1 MSWDIVSTLVAK
13 PNPGG
18 ALVSLGRMNRGAA
31 IMREHG
37 LSVNI
42 GRVMFGKDFGSLV
55 MYAGSANYENH
66 MKNMGAA
73 MADPAFMTLQAEI
86 SGLPASAFTDGLRV
100 WRNVGE
106 VDPEKY
112 GFTNH
117 RFYAV
122 PGRSV
127 ADALAMLPDVQAL
140 AAAHGIGVNMSVSAF
155 GSPMLLTANYQASSL
170 EAAGKAMD
178 AMSQAPEFT
187 KIVGEASKLGALLG
201 ASLVG
206 PAM

>member
-1 MSWDIVSTLVAK
+1 MAWDIVSTLVAK

-18 ALVSLGRMNRGAA
+18 AMVSLGRMNRGAA

-55 MYAGSANYENH
+55 MYAGSTNYENH
-66 MKNMGAA
+66 MSNMGAA
-73 MADPAFMTLQAEI
+73 MSDPAFMALQAEI
-86 SGLPASAFTDGLRV
+86 AGLPASTFTDGLRV

-122 PGRSV
+122 PGRNV
-127 ADALAMLPDVQAL
+127 ADALAMLPDVQAM
-140 AAAHGIGVNMSVSAF
+140 AAEHGIGVNMSVSAI
-155 GSPMLLTANYQASSL
+155 GSPMLLTANYQATSL
-170 EAAGKAMD
+170 QAAGKAMD

-187 KIVGEASKLGALLG
+187 KIVSDASKLGALLG
-201 ASLVG
+201 ASMVG

>member
-1 MSWDIVSTLVAK
+1 MNWEIVSTLVAK

-55 MYAGSANYENH
+55 MYAGSANYEHH
-66 MKNMGAA
+66 MTNMGAA

-86 SGLPASAFTDGLRV
+86 SGLPASAFIDGLRV

-117 RFYAV
+117 RFYSV
-122 PGRSV
+122 PGKNM
-127 ADALAMLPDVQAL
+127 ADVLAMLPDVQAL
-140 AAAHGIGVNMSVSAF
+140 AAAHGLGFSISVSAF
-155 GSPMLLTANYQASSL
+155 GSPMLMTANYQASSL
-170 EAAGKAMD
+170 EAVGKTMD
-178 AMSQAPEFT
+178 AMSQAPEFQ
-187 KIVGEASKLGALLG
+187 KMVVDASKLGVLLG

>member
-1 MSWDIVSTLVAK
+1 MNWEIVSTLVAK

-55 MYAGSANYENH
+55 MYAGSANYEHH

-73 MADPAFMTLQAEI
+73 MADPAFMALQAEI

-117 RFYAV
+117 RFYSV
-122 PGRSV
+122 PGKNM
-127 ADALAMLPDVQAL
+127 ADVLAMLPDVQAL
-140 AAAHGIGVNMSVSAF
+140 AAWCAPIGWSGLIVSASWALGPLARCF
-155 GSPMLLTANYQASSL
+155 PAR
-170 EAAGKAMD
+170 
-178 AMSQAPEFT
+178 
-187 KIVGEASKLGALLG
+187 VGGI
-201 ASLVG
+201 
-206 PAM
+206 PARCAV

>member
-18 ALVSLGRMNRGAA
+18 ALVSLGRMNRGAV

-122 PGRSV
+122 PGRNV
-127 ADALAMLPDVQAL
+127 ADALALLPDVQAL

-170 EAAGKAMD
+170 EAAGQAMD
-178 AMSQAPEFT
+178 VMSQAPKFT

>member
-37 LSVNI
+37 LTVNI